1 VEHRVTTAGRH
12 ALLVRDFLEHC
23 ASRLPEKTA
32 LVCDGQ
38 RLTYRQIDEIAD
50 KVAQALIELGVKR
63 GDRVAVFLPN
73 SVEAVAAIFGILK
86 ASATFVVINP
96 TTKRDKFLYI
106 LNNCRATALI
116 ADQSAAA
123 DELAGET
130 PRPVPSLLGC
140 VLCGVDTPP
149 TSATGS
155 FRCLSFRDVL
165 ARAPANRPACH
176 NIDLDLACL
185 IYTSGTTG
193 EPKGVMSDHSN
204 VVFAASSIIEY
215 LGNLENDVVLNV
227 LPLSFDYGLYQ
238 LLMTFKFGGTFV
250 LERSFTYPAVIL
262 KRIEQERVTGFP
274 GVPTV
279 YAMLVSMDLSSFD
292 LSSLRYLTNTAA
304 ALPVSHIDALRAK
317 FPLVT
322 LFSMYGLTETK
333 RTLFL
338 PPAELDRRPGSVGIP
353 IPGTEAW
360 LEDEQGTRLPYGATG
375 ELVVRGRHVMRG
387 YWEAPEL
394 TARRYRLDPSTGD
407 RICCTGDLFRT
418 DADGF
423 FYFVGRKDDI
433 IKSRGEKVAP
443 KEVETVIYQLA
454 GVREV
459 AVIGVPDAVLGH
471 AIKAFVVTD
480 NAALTEKQVLAHC
493 RSHLEDFMVPK
504 RVEFCAELPKT
515 ATGKIKK
522 TGLS

>member
-1 VEHRVTTAGRH
+1 
-12 ALLVRDFLEHC
+12 
-23 ASRLPEKTA
+23 
-32 LVCDGQ
+32 
-38 RLTYRQIDEIAD
+38 
-50 KVAQALIELGVKR
+50 
-63 GDRVAVFLPN
+63 
-73 SVEAVAAIFGILK
+73 
-86 ASATFVVINP
+86 
-96 TTKRDKFLYI
+96 
-106 LNNCRATALI
+106 
-116 ADQSAAA
+116 
-123 DELAGET
+123 
-130 PRPVPSLLGC
+130 
-140 VLCGVDTPP
+140 
-149 TSATGS
+149 
-155 FRCLSFRDVL
+155 
-165 ARAPANRPACH
+165 
-176 NIDLDLACL
+176 
-185 IYTSGTTG
+185 
-193 EPKGVMSDHSN
+193 
-204 VVFAASSIIEY
+204 VFAASSIIEY
-215 LGNLENDVVLNV
+215 LGNLENDIVLDV

-262 KRIEQERVTGFP
+262 KRIEQERITGFP

-292 LSSLRYLTNTAA
+292 LSSLRYITNTAA

-317 FPLVT
+317 FPRIT

-360 LEDEQGTRLPYGATG
+360 LEDEQGNRLPYGATG

-418 DADGF
+418 DTDGF

-443 KEVETVIYQLA
+443 KEVEAVIYQLA

-459 AVIGVPDAVLGH
+459 AVIGVPDAVLGQ

-480 NAALTEKQVLAHC
+480 NATLTEKQVLAHC
-493 RSHLEDFMVPK
+493 RSRLEDFMVPK
-504 RVEFCAELPKT
+504 QVEFCAELPKT